1 MEKTIAYQDEG
12 GTLKMKKMIV
22 KFGNMVAALALVAAS
37 MNVNATCGWHIY
49 QEEVPESAKKLG
61 KVK

>member
-1 MEKTIAYQDEG
+1 
-12 GTLKMKKMIV
+12 MKKVMM

-37 MNVNATCGWHIY
+37 MNVNATCGHLLY
-49 QEEVPESAKKLG
+49 QEPIPESAKKLS

>member
-1 MEKTIAYQDEG
+1 
-12 GTLKMKKMIV
+12 MKKVMM

-49 QEEVPESAKKLG
+49 QEKVPESAKKLS
-61 KVK
+61 KIK